1 MRYSSLEH
9 GLVACRLTVN
19 GRFYSTIAYCR
30 YKSVPFLLEGR
41 DPGAVGFCRMRT
53 IHDVILK
60 RGNTTGFD
68 YLRLIL
74 ALSVIAFHTIDVCYG
89 WSAEY
94 PLWKSTLRPLF
105 LFVVPSFFALS
116 GFLVAGSLE
125 RNTLPA
131 FLSLRVLRIFPAL
144 AVEVILSALIL
155 GPLVTTYTL
164 KAYFSDPQFRQ
175 YFLNVIGDI
184 HYSLPGVFTDL
195 PAGGMVNAQLWTIPY
210 ELECYIG
217 ISVVAL
223 FGLARRAKLLFALCC
238 LAVVVQVGRHVLDGG
253 WPPYERP
260 PGHMLVA
267 AFFFGVCIY
276 LLRRRVPYS
285 APLFF
290 VALAATWILSMGVQL
305 VYIAMLP
312 LAYVTIFLGLQD
324 PKKTSFIKGAD
335 YSYGIYLY
343 GFPIQQ
349 TVVLLFPSLRFPT
362 ANFVISAAL
371 AWLCA
376 CASWHLIESRVLA
389 RKRGV
394 VKAVNL
400 ASEKLRNSLFPLVGS
415 KDGTEAES

>member
-1 MRYSSLEH
+1 ME
-9 GLVACRLTVN
+9 
-19 GRFYSTIAYCR
+19 
-30 YKSVPFLLEGR
+30 ER
-41 DPGAVGFCRMRT
+41 DPGAVGFCGMRT
-53 IHDVILK
+53 IDDVVLK

-68 YLRLIL
+68 YLRLVL

-89 WSAEY
+89 WAAEY
-94 PLWKSTLRPLF
+94 PLWKSTFRPLF
-105 LFVVPSFFALS
+105 IFAVPSFFALS

-144 AVEVILSALIL
+144 TVEVVLSALML
-155 GPLVTTYTL
+155 GPVVTTYSL
-164 KAYFSDPQFRQ
+164 KAYFSNPEFRQ
-175 YFLNVIGDI
+175 YFLNVLGDI
-184 HYSLPGVFTDL
+184 HYRLPGVFTDL

-210 ELECYIG
+210 ELECYIA
-217 ISVVAL
+217 ITLIAL
-223 FGLARRAKLLFALCC
+223 FGLVRRPRLLFVLCC
-238 LAVVVQVGRHVLDGG
+238 LAVTVQIARHLVDGG

-267 AFFFGVCIY
+267 AFFFGVCIF
-276 LLRRRVPYS
+276 LLRKRVPYS
-285 APLFF
+285 GTLFV
-290 VALAATWILSMGVQL
+290 VALAATWILSSGVYL

-312 LAYVTIFLGLQD
+312 LAYVTIFLGLQN
-324 PKKTSFIKGAD
+324 PKKIFFIRGAD

-349 TVVLLFPSLRFPT
+349 TVVLLFPSMRFAM

-376 CASWHLIESRVLA
+376 SASWNLIESKVLA

-394 VKAVNL
+394 VKTVNL
-400 ASEKLRNSLFPLVGS
+400 ASEKLRHTLFPQVGLKS
-415 KDGTEAES
+415 RWEAET

>member
-1 MRYSSLEH
+1 
-9 GLVACRLTVN
+9 
-19 GRFYSTIAYCR
+19 
-30 YKSVPFLLEGR
+30 
-41 DPGAVGFCRMRT
+41 MRT

-68 YLRLIL
+68 YLRLVL

-89 WSAEY
+89 WTAEY
-94 PLWKSTLRPLF
+94 PLWKTSFRPVLM
-105 LFVVPSFFALS
+105 FVVPSFFALS

-131 FLSLRVLRIFPAL
+131 FLSLRALRIFPAL
-144 AVEVILSALIL
+144 AVEVVLSALIL
-155 GPLVTTYTL
+155 GPSVTTYSL
-164 KAYFSDPQFRQ
+164 NAYFHDPEFRQ
-175 YFLNVIGDI
+175 YFLNVLGDI

-217 ISVVAL
+217 ISLVAL
-223 FGLARRAKLLFALCC
+223 FGLVRRAKLLFALCC
-238 LAVVVQVGRHVLDGG
+238 LAVVVNVARHLLDGG
-253 WPPYERP
+253 WAPYERP

-267 AFFFGVCIY
+267 AFFFGVCIF

-285 APLFF
+285 ATLFL
-290 VALAATWILSMGVQL
+290 VALAATWILSMGVYL

-312 LAYVTIFLGLQD
+312 LAYVTIFLGLQN
-324 PKKTSFIKGAD
+324 PKKTVFIRGAD

-349 TVVLLFPSLRFPT
+349 TVVFLFPSIRFAT
-362 ANFVISAAL
+362 ANFAISAPL

-376 CASWHLIESRVLA
+376 CASWNLIESRVLA
-389 RKRGV
+389 RKREV
-394 VKAVNL
+394 VKVVNA
-400 ASEKLRNSLFPLVGS
+400 ASEKLQTALFPMSGS
-415 KDGTEAES
+415 KDGREAEN